1 MIETSRDE
9 EGKRFTS
16 GNPPLQSCERL
27 DPVSA
32 GQVRHAELSASAL
45 QNKKGLFEGHVTQ
58 FIRFKRLT
66 YVFCISVDGW
76 SDNRYWRWMHG
87 WKFTKAT

>member
-1 MIETSRDE
+1 MKKEKGSLLETLLSSLV
-9 EGKRFTS
+9 S
-16 GNPPLQSCERL
+16 GWIQSQ
-27 DPVSA
+27 
-32 GQVRHAELSASAL
+32 QVRYDSAELSASAF

>member
-1 MIETSRDE
+1 MKKEKGSLLETLLSSLV
-9 EGKRFTS
+9 S
-16 GNPPLQSCERL
+16 GWIQSQQLRY
-27 DPVSA
+27 DS
-32 GQVRHAELSASAL
+32 AELSASAL
-45 QNKKGLFEGHVTQ
+45 QNKKGLFEGHATQ

-87 WKFTKAT
+87 CKFTKAT